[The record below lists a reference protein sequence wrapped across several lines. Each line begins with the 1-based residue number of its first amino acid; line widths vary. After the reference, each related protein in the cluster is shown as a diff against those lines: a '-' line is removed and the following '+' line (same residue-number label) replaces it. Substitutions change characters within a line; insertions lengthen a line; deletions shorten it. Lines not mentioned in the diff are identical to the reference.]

1 LMLRDFENLE
11 CLFTSDEEIGMIGA
25 NNIELKVQSPFMIN
39 CDSEDIQEII
49 FSCAGGY
56 DLQASKSFK
65 SLKIPKDFTIHEIRT
80 KNFIGGHSGIEIHK
94 HIPNA
99 ILELAKI
106 AKRLEGI
113 ILSFI
118 GGEKRN
124 SIPTHATL
132 KIALPPQ
139 SQSFLQ
145 SIDSNFFDIL
155 RLNNAADFQEGYQ
168 CEILI
173 DTLLGLSN
181 GVLKGDTSPILSSN
195 LGILRQKDNA
205 FTLVVMGRGNQE
217 KLMQDNLQSQKKFL
231 EKSGFDTQVLDYY
244 APWEKEESDLL
255 FKVRDIYQKNNPNTL
270 LKSIHAGLE
279 CGILKQKYPNIQ
291 FVSIGPTILHPH
303 SLQESLDIQSF
314 KTFWHLL
321 NQILLSYA

>member
-1 LMLRDFENLE
+1 M
-11 CLFTSDEEIGMIGA
+11 C
-25 NNIELKVQSPFMIN
+25 
-39 CDSEDIQEII
+39 
-49 FSCAGGY
+49 
-56 DLQASKSFK
+56 SK
-65 SLKIPKDFTIHEIRT
+65 T
-80 KNFIGGHSGIEIHK
+80 
-94 HIPNA
+94 
-99 ILELAKI
+99 
-106 AKRLEGI
+106 
-113 ILSFI
+113 
-118 GGEKRN
+118 RN

-217 KLMQDNLQSQKKFL
+217 KLMQDNWQCQKK
-231 EKSGFDTQVLDYY
+231 
-244 APWEKEESDLL
+244 LL
-255 FKVRDIYQKNNPNTL
+255 QK
-270 LKSIHAGLE
+270 
-279 CGILKQKYPNIQ
+279 
-291 FVSIGPTILHPH
+291 
-303 SLQESLDIQSF
+303 
-314 KTFWHLL
+314 
-321 NQILLSYA
+321 